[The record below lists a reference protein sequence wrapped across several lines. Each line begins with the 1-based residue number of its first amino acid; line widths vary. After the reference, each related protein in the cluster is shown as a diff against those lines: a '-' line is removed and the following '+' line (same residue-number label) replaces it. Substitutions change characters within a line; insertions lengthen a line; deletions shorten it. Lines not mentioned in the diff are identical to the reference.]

1 MVRVRV
7 RVRFGSRQGFGLIRV
22 TLNVCRI
29 FLCTD
34 RELEPGTEQEIRTRL
49 DGFTNRIPEAPE
61 SLRGEKKYR
70 GLLT

>member
-1 MVRVRV
+1 MTARIW
-7 RVRFGSRQGFGLIRV
+7 FDKAWLP
-22 TLNVCRI
+22 LNVCRI

-34 RELEPGTEQEIRTRL
+34 RELEPGTEEEIRTRL